1 MLPDFSALPSACWV
15 SPAPKQEVR
24 SSFLL
29 RLCVHPHLC
38 VVSQNCRLGFL
49 SPLSLHIHFLG
60 NLLFQRVWNSW
71 NLTVQIL
78 SSYVTVF
85 LSSEA
90 DGLEFHSSAL
100 LYVSRGIMDNL
111 VNVFNPASSSAN
123 GTTISVIVVRIR
135 DDAHKMPFAVP
146 GT

>member
-15 SPAPKQEVR
+15 SPAPKHEVR
-24 SSFLL
+24 ASFLL

-111 VNVFNPASSSAN
+111 VNVFSPASSSAN